1 MDPRAYTCP
10 VCPADGGG
18 DPGVL
23 DVLYDYREAARRW
36 PALPPAT
43 TGRSDLFRYQPLL
56 PVPAPPALPIPAAGG
71 TPLLEIPRLAR
82 ALGLGRLLV
91 KDESRNPTR
100 CLKDRA
106 TAIAVSLA
114 RELGIEDLY
123 CASPGNAA
131 ISLSAFCAHQ
141 GLRCHVFVPE
151 RAPASRLRWIEH
163 SGAEIRRCPGSYDD
177 AFATAEE
184 VGRARGWYSR
194 NCALNPFLVEGKKT
208 VAFEIAEQLGGQ
220 TPDLVVSP
228 VGDGCTLAAAG
239 KGFRELKE
247 IGRLDRLPRLLGV
260 QPEAASP
267 LVDRFLGRPPRPTGE
282 TRAFSIAVRHPRNAL
297 RLLSELAASDG
308 AMVAVPDAAIV
319 GAWERLGR
327 EAGIMMELSA
337 AAALAGLEAFVRQR
351 PLAGA
356 VVVLLL
362 TGGRAEGL

>member
-10 VCPADGGG
+10 ECPDGGE

-23 DVLYDYREAARRW
+23 DVLYDYREAARQW
-36 PALPPAT
+36 AAHPPEAAA
-43 TGRSDLFRYQPLL
+43 RPDLFRYLPLL
-56 PVPAPPALPIPAAGG
+56 PVTAPPPAPVPAVGG
-71 TPLLEIPRLAR
+71 TPLLEIPRLGG

-106 TAIAVSLA
+106 TAIAVTLA
-114 RELGIEDLY
+114 RELDVEDLY

-131 ISLSAFCAHQ
+131 ISLSALCAHQ

-151 RAPASRLRWIEH
+151 RASAGRLRWLEH
-163 SGAEIRRCPGSYDD
+163 FGAEVRRCPGSYDD

-208 VAFEIAEQLGGQ
+208 VAFEIAEQLGGRA
-220 TPDLVVSP
+220 PDVVVSP

-239 KGFRELKE
+239 KGFRELQK

-267 LVDRFLGRPPRPTGE
+267 LVDRFLGRPPRPPGK
-282 TRAFSIAVRHPRNAL
+282 TRAVSIAVRHPRNAL

-308 AMVAVPDAAIV
+308 ALVAVPDDSIV
-319 GAWERLGR
+319 RAWERLGR
-327 EAGIMMELSA
+327 EAGIMLELSA
-337 AAALAGLEAFVRQR
+337 AAALAGLEAFARHQT
-351 PLAGA
+351 LAGA

-362 TGGRAEGL
+362 TGGRAERL